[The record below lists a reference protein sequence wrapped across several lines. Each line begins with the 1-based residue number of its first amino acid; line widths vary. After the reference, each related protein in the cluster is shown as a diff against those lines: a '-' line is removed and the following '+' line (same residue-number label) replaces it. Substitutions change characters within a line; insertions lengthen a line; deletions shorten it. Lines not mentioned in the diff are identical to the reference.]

1 MTLDNIKEEIEKAE
15 SIVILTH
22 ENPDGDAIG
31 STLSMYNALVQLG
44 KKPEMIVPEYPEIFS
59 FLPQASKMQKEGTKE
74 VYDLAIA
81 LDCSDIKRL
90 NGFAKYFENAR
101 TTINIDHHSVN
112 AMFADYNFVNPDAP
126 ACCQIL
132 ILVLEYLGVKIDK
145 EIGSSLVAGIITDTG
160 GFKYQGT
167 SKETFEFTAW
177 LLSIGVNVADIY
189 RKVLEKQTKGHFELS
204 KIAMDRLE
212 LIEDGKIAFT
222 YITKKDEELADAKN
236 GDQSGLVD
244 IGRSIEGVEVSI
256 LLSEK
261 EEGLYKGSLR
271 SNEYVNVSDVG
282 MMFNGGGH
290 LHAAGCQVHGTL
302 EEVKERIIN
311 EVKKHLK

>member
-1 MTLDNIKEEIEKAE
+1 MEMQF
-15 SIVILTH
+15 
-22 ENPDGDAIG
+22 G

-59 FLPQASKMQKEGTKE
+59 FLPEADKMQKEGTKE

-132 ILVLEYLGVKIDK
+132 ILVLEYLGVKINK

-160 GFKYQGT
+160 GFN
-167 SKETFEFTAW
+167 
-177 LLSIGVNVADIY
+177 LLLGY
-189 RKVLEKQTKGHFELS
+189 
-204 KIAMDRLE
+204 
-212 LIEDGKIAFT
+212 
-222 YITKKDEELADAKN
+222 
-236 GDQSGLVD
+236 
-244 IGRSIEGVEVSI
+244 
-256 LLSEK
+256 
-261 EEGLYKGSLR
+261 
-271 SNEYVNVSDVG
+271 
-282 MMFNGGGH
+282 
-290 LHAAGCQVHGTL
+290 
-302 EEVKERIIN
+302 
-311 EVKKHLK
+311 

>member
-1 MTLDNIKEEIEKAE
+1 MRTQMEMLF
-15 SIVILTH
+15 
-22 ENPDGDAIG
+22 G
-31 STLSMYNALVQLG
+31 SALAVYNALVQLG
-44 KKPEMIVPEYPEIFS
+44 KSPEVIVPEYPHIFS
-59 FLPQASKMQKEGTKE
+59 FLPNADKMQKEGTRE

-81 LDCSDIKRL
+81 LDSSDIKRL
-90 NGFAKYFENAR
+90 NGFAGYFEQAK

-112 AMFADYNFVNPDAP
+112 SMFADHNFVNPDSP

-132 ILVLEYLGVKIDK
+132 ILVLEYLGVTITK
-145 EIGSSLVAGIITDTG
+145 EIGSCLVAGIITDTG
-160 GFKYQGT
+160 GFKYAGT
-167 SKETFEFTAW
+167 SKETFEFTSF
-177 LLSIGVNVADIY
+177 LLSIGVNIADIY
-189 RKVLEKQTKGHFELS
+189 RRVLEKQTKGHFALS

-212 LIEDGKIAFT
+212 LLEDGKVAFT
-222 YITKKDEELADAKN
+222 YITKKDEQEANAQN

-271 SNEYVNVSDVG
+271 SNDYVNVSDACI
-282 MMFNGGGH
+282 MFNGGGH
-290 LHAAGCQVHGTL
+290 PRAAGCQIHASL
-302 EEVKERIIN
+302 EEAKEKILH

>member
-1 MTLDNIKEEIEKAE
+1 MTLDNIKEEIEKAN
-15 SIVILTH
+15 SIAILTH

-31 STLSMYNALVQLG
+31 SALSMYNALVQLG
-44 KKPEMIVPEYPEIFS
+44 KKPEMIVPEYPAIFS
-59 FLPQASKMQKEGTKE
+59 FLPGANKMQKEGTKE

-90 NGFAKYFENAR
+90 NGFANYFENAR

-177 LLSIGVNVADIY
+177 LLSIGVNVSDIY
-189 RKVLEKQTKGHFELS
+189 RRVLEKQTKGHFELS

-212 LIEDGKIAFT
+212 LVEDGKIAFT
-222 YITKKDEELADAKN
+222 YITKKDEELACAQN

-261 EEGLYKGSLR
+261 EELISR
-271 SNEYVNVSDVG
+271 IVA
-282 MMFNGGGH
+282 MFNGGGH
-290 LHAAGCQVHGTL
+290 LHAAGCQIHATL
-302 EEVKERIIN
+302 EEAKEKIIN

>member
-1 MTLDNIKEEIEKAE
+1 
-15 SIVILTH
+15 
-22 ENPDGDAIG
+22 
-31 STLSMYNALVQLG
+31 MYNALVQLG
-44 KKPEMIVPEYPEIFS
+44 KNVEVIVPEYPAIYQ
-59 FLPQASKMQKEGTKE
+59 FLPNADKMQKEGSKE
-74 VYDLAIA
+74 NFDLAIA

-90 NGFAKYFENAR
+90 NGFAKYFEQAKV
-101 TTINIDHHSVN
+101 TINIDHHSVN
-112 AMFADYNFVNPDAP
+112 CMFADYNFVNPDSP

-132 ILVLEYLGVKIDK
+132 ILVLEFIGVTITK
-145 EIGSSLVAGIITDTG
+145 EIGSCLVAGIITDTG

-177 LLSIGVNVADIY
+177 LLSIGVNIADIY
-189 RKVLEKQTKGHFELS
+189 RRVLESQTKGHFELS

-212 LIEDGKIAFT
+212 LLEDGKIAFT
-222 YITKKDEELADAKN
+222 YITKQDEQGANAQN

-271 SNEYVNVSDVG
+271 SNDYVNVSDVG

-290 LHAAGCQVHGTL
+290 FHAAGCQVHGSL
-302 EEVKERIIN
+302 EEVKEKIIN

>member
-1 MTLDNIKEEIEKAE
+1 MEMQF
-15 SIVILTH
+15 
-22 ENPDGDAIG
+22 G

-59 FLPQASKMQKEGTKE
+59 FLPEADKMQKEGTKE

-167 SKETFEFTAW
+167 SKETFEFTSW
-177 LLSIGVNVADIY
+177 LLSIGVNVADVY
-189 RKVLEKQTKGHFELS
+189 RRVLEIRTKGNFALMRLA
-204 KIAMDRLE
+204 IDRLE
-212 LIEDGKIAFT
+212 FFEDGKIAFT
-222 YITKKDEELADAKN
+222 YITAEDEKNVNAKN
-236 GDQSGLVD
+236 GDHDGLVD
-244 IGRSIEGVEVSI
+244 IGRTIEGVEVSV
-256 LLSEK
+256 LLREAD
-261 EEGLYKGSLR
+261 GFYKGSLR
-271 SNEYVNVSDVG
+271 SNEYVNVSDVC
-282 MMFNGGGH
+282 MMFGGGGH
-290 LHAAGCQVHGTL
+290 MRAAGCSIHLPL
-302 EEVKERIIN
+302 EEAKEKLIN

>member
-1 MTLDNIKEEIEKAE
+1 
-15 SIVILTH
+15 
-22 ENPDGDAIG
+22 
-31 STLSMYNALVQLG
+31 MYNALVQLG
-44 KKPEMIVPEYPEIFS
+44 KNVEVIVPEYPAIYH
-59 FLPQASKMQKEGTKE
+59 FLPNADKMQKEGSKE
-74 VYDLAIA
+74 NFDLAIA

-90 NGFAKYFENAR
+90 NGFAKYFEQAKV
-101 TTINIDHHSVN
+101 TINIDHHSVN
-112 AMFADYNFVNPDAP
+112 CMFADYNFVNPDSP

-132 ILVLEYLGVKIDK
+132 ILVLEFIGVTITK
-145 EIGSSLVAGIITDTG
+145 EIGSCLVAGIITDTG

-177 LLSIGVNVADIY
+177 LLSIGVNIADIY
-189 RKVLEKQTKGHFELS
+189 RRVLEKQTKGHFELS

-212 LIEDGKIAFT
+212 LLEDGKIAFT
-222 YITKKDEELADAKN
+222 YITKQDEQGANAQN

-271 SNEYVNVSDVG
+271 SNDYVNVSDVG

-290 LHAAGCQVHGTL
+290 FHAAGCQVHGSL
-302 EEVKERIIN
+302 EEVKEKIIN